1 MFYGLNG
8 PPEIDAVLM
17 SSDSRKKG
25 GKNVSVLSVCIRVP
39 GNLCAGCAHV
49 RLCLLLLMCAI
60 QMGLSE
66 GFAHANEAT

>member
-25 GKNVSVLSVCIRVP
+25 KNVSVLSVFVCLRICVRVRACP
-39 GNLCAGCAHV
+39 FVSVAARVCDSN
-49 RLCLLLLMCAI
+49 
-60 QMGLSE
+60 
-66 GFAHANEAT
+66 GFK

>member
-25 GKNVSVLSVCIRVP
+25 KNVSVLSVCIRLL
-39 GNLCAGCAHV
+39 GNLCERACVSVCVCGCSCV
-49 RLCLLLLMCAI
+49 CDSN
-60 QMGLSE
+60 GLK
-66 GFAHANEAT
+66 

>member
-17 SSDSRKKG
+17 SSNSRKK
-25 GKNVSVLSVCIRVP
+25 GKNVSVLSVCIRLLW
-39 GNLCAGCAHV
+39 NLCERACMSVCVCGCSCV
-49 RLCLLLLMCAI
+49 CAF

-66 GFAHANEAT
+66 GFTHANEAT